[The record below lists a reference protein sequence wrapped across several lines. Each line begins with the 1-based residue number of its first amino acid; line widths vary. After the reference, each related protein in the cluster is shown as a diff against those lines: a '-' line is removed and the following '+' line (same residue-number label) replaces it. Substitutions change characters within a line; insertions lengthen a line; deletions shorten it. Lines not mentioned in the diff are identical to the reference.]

1 MTQTNVPL
9 GPLGKILVVTES
21 GIVGRCVGTFWPASG
36 AFGEITVDLRTS
48 DGAVHKVLLTSVREP
63 SDGERSSFLDSR
75 R

>member
-36 AFGEITVDLRTS
+36 KFGEITVDLRTPE
-48 DGAVHKVLLTSVREP
+48 GAVHKVPLISVREP
-63 SDGERSSFLDSR
+63 SDGERRSFLDSR